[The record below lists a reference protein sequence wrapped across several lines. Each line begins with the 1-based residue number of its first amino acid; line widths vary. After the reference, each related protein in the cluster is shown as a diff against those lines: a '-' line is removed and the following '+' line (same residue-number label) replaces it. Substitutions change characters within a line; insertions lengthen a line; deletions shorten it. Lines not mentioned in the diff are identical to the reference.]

1 MKKFALIVMAMF
13 LFVLNVQAA
22 KHVKSDFLS
31 VIKDSGVDTE
41 SIAVSIKSA
50 EGGKAVYSLNNK
62 MLMNPASVQKVIT
75 TPAMVEA
82 LGEDYMF
89 STEIYSRGEDA
100 FLIKLGADPYLTS
113 TDLRKLANYI
123 KLDTK
128 KVYIDDSVL
137 DNKTWGEGWQW
148 DDDMNPLMPRFG
160 SYNLDKNLIKLTIMP
175 PEGNAPAVIINPSR
189 YPLVFFNNIKAGDK
203 TDVQVYRDNAVSAN
217 TIMLSG
223 TVARPTT
230 VFIPANNLK
239 RYFDVQ
245 LTRTLENKKVYLKD
259 AFVSDKQT
267 SADKYLD
274 KVTHDMDSA
283 VSDIFKNSNNM
294 VTETLFKLAGK
305 KYCNLETGTDASG
318 IKMFNDYCLRNK
330 LDNSRIRITDASGV
344 SKNNLVSA
352 DFVTDVLYVNKDN
365 KIMEKLPAP
374 GEGTLTHRMLT
385 IKDNLRA
392 KTGTLS
398 DISSIAGY
406 LTSKSGKKYVFCI
419 MINDMKLSSADKKM
433 LEDFLIREAYLRL

>member
-75 TPAMVEA
+75 TPAMVET

-89 STEIYSRGEDA
+89 STEIYSRGEDS

-406 LTSKSGKKYVFCI
+406 LTSKSGNKYVFCI

>member
-13 LFVLNVQAA
+13 LFALNVQAA
-22 KHVKSDFLS
+22 KPVKSDFLS
-31 VIKDSGVDTE
+31 VIKESGVDTE

-50 EGGKAVYSLNNK
+50 DGGKAVYSLNDK

-75 TPAMVEA
+75 TPAMVET

-89 STEIYSRGEDA
+89 STEIYSRGEDS

-203 TDVQVYRDNAVSAN
+203 TDVHVYRDNAVSAN

-230 VFIPANNLK
+230 VLIPANNLK

-267 SADKYLD
+267 SSDKYLD
-274 KVTHDMDSA
+274 KVTHDMNSA
-283 VSDIFKNSNNM
+283 VNDIFKNSNNM

-352 DFVTDVLYVNKDN
+352 DFVTEVLYVNKDN

-406 LTSKSGKKYVFCI
+406 LTSKSGQKIRMLY
-419 MINDMKLSSADKKM
+419 ND
-433 LEDFLIREAYLRL
+433 

>member
-1 MKKFALIVMAMF
+1 MKKFALIIMAMF
-13 LFVLNVQAA
+13 LFGLNVQAA
-22 KHVKSDFLS
+22 KPVKSDFMS
-31 VIKDSGVDTE
+31 VIKDSGVDTA

-50 EGGKAVYSLNNK
+50 DGGKAVYSLNDK

-75 TPAMVEA
+75 TPAMVET
-82 LGEDYMF
+82 LGEDYKF
-89 STEIYSRGEDA
+89 STEIYSRGEDS

-259 AFVSDKQT
+259 AFVSDKQ
-267 SADKYLD
+267 SSSDKYLD

-283 VSDIFKNSNNM
+283 VNDIFKNSNNM